1 MLSKAPRACGWQ
13 TSWAKGIQ
21 LWRALWGAS
30 YSGVN
35 SIMGGSERGWEGS
48 QRIGSPFERESLDNE
63 RSPVNITSHVILYE

>member
-1 MLSKAPRACGWQ
+1 MADVLGEGDPTVEGAV
-13 TSWAKGIQ
+13 
-21 LWRALWGAS
+21 GAS
-30 YSGVN
+30 YSGVK